1 MIRRPPRSTQSRS
14 SAASDVYKRQ
24 AVTTR
29 EPGPRLVLTQAGTE
43 RPASTAFLARS
54 PAAIMTEG
62 LEVLVQLVK
71 AAITTAPSRRAN
83 SSIGTASF
91 SSEGTVPWLL
101 LHLRHQRSPRCP
113 PVLRGGRHR
122 QNRRSYLPDL
132 CSRPE
137 PAVLSGKPPPRRPAR
152 FDPGGAWGRQC
163 WVARKQD
170 RNPLSACTPD
180 PDPRYR
186 GRVSAASCTAPQG
199 QPAYRNGRYPSE
211 IAQYYRPP
219 GRNRRLLH
227 TPEPCWPQS
236 PCPPHPARKHRDRR
250 TQQRVLRSRCFRAGC
265 GGQGDCGQ
273 HGSGVWSNLRFLPGG
288 R

>member
-91 SSEGTVPWLL
+91 SSEGTVPMAPAPPSSSKVPTLSSGAPG
-101 LHLRHQRSPRCP
+101 RQTSAEQTVVSAR
-113 PVLRGGRHR
+113 PVLSARAGSTFRKASAASPSEIRSWGR
-122 QNRRSYLPDL
+122 L
-132 CSRPE
+132 
-137 PAVLSGKPPPRRPAR
+137 
-152 FDPGGAWGRQC
+152 GRQC

-170 RNPLSACTPD
+170 QNPLSACTPD

-199 QPAYRNGRYPSE
+199 QPAYRNGRSPSE
-211 IAQYYRPP
+211 IAQYYRPL
-219 GRNRRLLH
+219 GGNRRLLH

-250 TQQRVLRSRCFRAGC
+250 TQQSSQPHPEH
-265 GGQGDCGQ
+265 GGAA
-273 HGSGVWSNLRFLPGG
+273 
-288 R
+288 